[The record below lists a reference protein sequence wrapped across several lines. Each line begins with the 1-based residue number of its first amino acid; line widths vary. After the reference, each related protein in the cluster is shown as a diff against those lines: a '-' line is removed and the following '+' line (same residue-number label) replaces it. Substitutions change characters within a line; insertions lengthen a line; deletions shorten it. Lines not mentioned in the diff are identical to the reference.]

1 MKVAVLLNET
11 ICLMIKQD
19 IGIGRTEII
28 NGWRKTMNNRLVG
41 GRITRRFWVAFFGRL
56 AKLLRIWWW
65 TLTHVVEADPREW
78 VMAWQMLIY
87 VIVCV
92 LGLAGIIILPW
103 ILKLVIH
110 FLLCNLTAYVIF
122 GVRPGDEEAM
132 TIIGGLFM
140 APALVPLV
148 LLAMAEP
155 VIKNGLIASL
165 NSVLWIIGFQFKP
178 DSRDWI
184 EYL

>member
-1 MKVAVLLNET
+1 
-11 ICLMIKQD
+11 
-19 IGIGRTEII
+19 
-28 NGWRKTMNNRLVG
+28 MNNRLFG
-41 GRITRRFWVAFFGRL
+41 GRITRRFWTVFFGRL

-65 TLTHVVEADPREW
+65 TLTHVVEADRREW

-87 VIVCV
+87 VIVCA
-92 LGLAGIIILPW
+92 LGLTGIIILPW
-103 ILKLVIH
+103 VLKLIIH

-148 LLAMAEP
+148 LLAMAGP

-165 NSVLWIIGFQFKP
+165 NQVFVFLGIEFEP
-178 DSRDWI
+178 DPRDWP